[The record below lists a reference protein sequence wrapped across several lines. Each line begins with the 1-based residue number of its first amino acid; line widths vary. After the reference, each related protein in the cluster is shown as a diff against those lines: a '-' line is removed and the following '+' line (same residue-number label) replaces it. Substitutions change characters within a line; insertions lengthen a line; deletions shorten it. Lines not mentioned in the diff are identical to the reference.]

1 MPSNLLY
8 TITADNGKEFSFH
21 EEIVRK
27 LEVFVYFA
35 KPYHSWERG
44 VNEIVSEVS
53 LTAKSFF
60 ENKGYEVV
68 NVQKRKANRLELKN
82 FRMKKVIKKEQ

>member
-1 MPSNLLY
+1 MASRLL
-8 TITADNGKEFSFH
+8 S
-21 EEIVRK
+21 
-27 LEVFVYFA
+27 EVEKIAEQY
-35 KPYHSWERG
+35 G

-68 NVQKRKANRLELKN
+68 NVQKSRANKLELTN